1 MTRPTTAAKPDDP
14 YLEGI
19 NSARRLI
26 AALTLHNIT
35 LPSVRGGYPVM
46 ERGFVDLGGCS
57 AEVANALATVL
68 ERTAGTPERGE

>member
-1 MTRPTTAAKPDDP
+1 M
-14 YLEGI
+14 
-19 NSARRLI
+19 I